1 MWKNKDPQ
9 KSGTVIDVKKEWT
22 FINDIRQFG
31 INNMKFTSNNTT
43 YSQIVW
49 IVLSTKVIHT
59 IWIKFHIVDL
69 NDLCDPQSLNHMIV
83 YVYSCHHLPVVNI
96 AVKNAAAT

>member
-1 MWKNKDPQ
+1 MDRVVNKGYPYYLD
-9 KSGTVIDVKKEWT
+9 
-22 FINDIRQFG
+22 
-31 INNMKFTSNNTT
+31 
-43 YSQIVW
+43 
-49 IVLSTKVIHT
+49 
-59 IWIKFHIVDL
+59 KFHIVDL